1 MKRLFH
7 TALFLL
13 LLWSC
18 NDSQEHM
25 APAISDTDS
34 VPSMLSY
41 GVNTLISDSGVMKY
55 RIVAERWEVNEKTN
69 PPKWTFIKGVFF
81 LQFDKDFHIAATIS
95 ADTAWYY
102 NQQRLWELRGRVSV
116 RNVNGTLFNSEEL
129 YWDQMHHNLYSHKY
143 SRLFTP
149 ERQLEGTEFFSDENM
164 TRYNVKNSIGAF
176 PTGDVMEEEP
186 AAPPS
191 PAVTNDSSVQIH
203 DYKPH
208 PAPTARR
215 KQDTNISDESVDAAR
230 KNIFEKRQKLS
241 LQ

>member
-1 MKRLFH
+1 MKGFFYSVVLI
-7 TALFLL
+7 L

-18 NDSQEHM
+18 NDTQEHM
-25 APAISDTDS
+25 APAIEETDS

-69 PPKWTFIKGVFF
+69 PPKWTFMKGVFF
-81 LQFDKDFHIAATIS
+81 LQFDRDFHIAATIS

-102 NQQRLWELRGRVSV
+102 YQKRLWELRGRVTV

-129 YWDQMHHNLYSHKY
+129 YWDQMRHELYSHKY

-149 ERQLEGTEFFSDENM
+149 ERQLEGSEFFSDENM
-164 TRYNVKNSIGAF
+164 TRYNVKNTIGAF
-176 PTGDVMEEEP
+176 PTGDIMEEEP
-186 AAPPS
+186 DAPPS
-191 PAVTNDSSVQIH
+191 PAVTNDSSVQIT

-215 KQDTNISDESVDAAR
+215 KQNSNLSDESINAAR
-230 KNIFEKRQKLS
+230 NNILEKRQKLS
-241 LQ
+241 AQ